1 MKIYQRIDQIVGKTP
16 LLRANNIEKEL
27 GLDCAILLKL
37 EFFNPAGSIKDRVA
51 KAMLKQAEKDGL
63 LKKGGTVI
71 EPTSGNTGIGLACL
85 CSALGYNAIFT
96 MPETMSVE
104 RRKLLTA
111 YGAKVVLT
119 DGSKG
124 MQGAIDKAEEI
135 QKNTPNSIICGQFEN
150 QANPKSH
157 YDTTAVE
164 IWEDTDGKID
174 YLVAGIGTGGTI
186 SGTARYLKEKNADI
200 KVIGVEPAS
209 SPLIT
214 KGKAGKHNLQG
225 IGANFIPQN
234 YDASVVDEVT
244 AITEEEA
251 YDCVKLLARKE
262 GVLAGISSGASLSS
276 AIKLAKTLKDKT
288 IVVILPDTGSRYMS
302 TDVFD

>member
-37 EFFNPAGSIKDRVA
+37 EFLNPAGSIKDRVA
-51 KAMLKQAEKDGL
+51 KAMLEQAEKDGL
-63 LKKGGTVI
+63 LNKGGTVI

-96 MPETMSVE
+96 MPETMSME

-111 YGAKVVLT
+111 YGAEVVLT

-135 QKNTPNSIICGQFEN
+135 QKNTPNSIICGQFSN
-150 QANPKSH
+150 PSNPKSH

-186 SGTARYLKEKNADI
+186 SGTAKYLKEKNADI
-200 KVIGVEPAS
+200 KIIGVEPAS

-276 AIKLAKTLKDKT
+276 AIKLAKTLKNKT
-288 IVVILPDTGSRYMS
+288 IVVILPDSGSRYMS